1 MTNLFKAKKKQGKKK
16 KTRRQG
22 KQGEVPKA
30 ENKFPA
36 LFFSSRKKFIQ
47 MKKSRQSE
55 SRRRSNQASEVIR
68 QVKFGVMK
76 ESGMR

>member
-16 KTRRQG
+16 KTWRQG

-47 MKKSRQSE
+47 MKKSR
-55 SRRRSNQASEVIR
+55 RRSNQASEVIR